1 MTVHDVIESL
11 GADVA
16 VEGDT
21 TRQVTSGY
29 TCDLLSEVIAK
40 AIPGSAWATIQT
52 HVNVIAVVAM
62 VGISVVIVCEGR
74 TCESDVIEHATK
86 EHLTVLCSK
95 DSAYVVSG
103 KLYVLGLR

>member
-1 MTVHDVIESL
+1 MTVHDVIGSL

-21 TRQVTSGY
+21 TQQVTSGY

-40 AIPGSAWATIQT
+40 AAPGSAWATIQT
-52 HVNVIAVVAM
+52 HVNVIAVAAM

-74 TCESDVIEHATK
+74 ACEPDAVEHATR
-86 EHLTVLCSK
+86 EHLTVLYSK
-95 DSAYVVSG
+95 DSAYAVSG

>member
-40 AIPGSAWATIQT
+40 AISGSAWVTIQT
-52 HVNVIAVVAM
+52 HVNVIAVAAM
-62 VGISVVIVCEGR
+62 VGISLVVVCEGR
-74 TCESDVIEHATK
+74 TCESGVIEHATK
-86 EHLTVLCSK
+86 EHLTVLYSK

-103 KLYVLGLR
+103 RLYSLGLR

>member
-16 VEGDT
+16 AEGDT
-21 TRQVTSGY
+21 TRLVTSGY

-40 AIPGSAWATIQT
+40 AAPGSAWVTIQT
-52 HVNVIAVVAM
+52 HVNVIAVAAM

-74 TCESDVIEHATK
+74 TCESDAVSYT
-86 EHLTVLCSK
+86 HLRAHETRHDLVCRLLLEK
-95 DSAYVVSG
+95 
-103 KLYVLGLR
+103 KK